1 MGVKMNVGTVLSEL
15 DSMNRYLSDVWM
27 KSGTLGKA
35 FRSFEGEA
43 GLKSAAYD
51 NHKSYI
57 GQVHQPVAEGIA
69 GFCSEMMEA
78 NDAYGGCLRQYFSDG
93 MVVDEDKWKSE
104 HEALKAHY
112 DQLNSTL
119 TYIIETIRSM
129 VSMGRPGAV
138 YTDMSGYQRI
148 ANSYREE
155 LETLYEIIEEYRE
168 NIEKI
173 GEMLI
178 ATSGIYE
185 GAQRMQKV
193 LASAISAMSC
203 VGYNGA
209 TNEYVIVPV
218 NLQLFAKIEKERQEI
233 LIAKVLNK
241 QLGDELLGEEEFM
254 ALDAEEQMEYVDK
267 VAKLIGKY
275 IPNLSVQMLD
285 GEMRIPLADGLV
297 LYGGVA
303 KSIGTDLENPH
314 SLDVAVSKN
323 REILADWGVK
333 IGNLEGKVSRTGTG
347 GKCTFNLDSKTT
359 AYTEIMFFENDRSA
373 KMEWG
378 ATTTY
383 EEINSVTSKIGLEI
397 SPTKSDWRESL
408 METYELEI
416 TDVPKRIFDS
426 TGILLPYPVGV
437 PMPAI

>member
-1 MGVKMNVGTVLSEL
+1 
-15 DSMNRYLSDVWM
+15 
-27 KSGTLGKA
+27 
-35 FRSFEGEA
+35 
-43 GLKSAAYD
+43 
-51 NHKSYI
+51 
-57 GQVHQPVAEGIA
+57 
-69 GFCSEMMEA
+69 
-78 NDAYGGCLRQYFSDG
+78 
-93 MVVDEDKWKSE
+93 
-104 HEALKAHY
+104 
-112 DQLNSTL
+112 
-119 TYIIETIRSM
+119 
-129 VSMGRPGAV
+129 
-138 YTDMSGYQRI
+138 MSGYQRI

-254 ALDAEEQMEYVDK
+254 ALDAEEQLEYVDK

-303 KSIGTDLENPH
+303 KRIGTDLENPH
-314 SLDVAVSKN
+314 SVDVAISKN

-333 IGNLEGKVSRTGTG
+333 IGNLEAKKSGTETGI
-347 GKCTFNLDSKTT
+347 KYSFDLNSNST
-359 AYTEIMFFENDRSA
+359 AYTEIFYSA
-373 KMEWG
+373 KEESTKIEWG
-378 ATTTY
+378 ATTAY
-383 EEINSVTSKIGLEI
+383 RDRCFVTSKIGLEFRQ
-397 SPTKSDWRESL
+397 TKTDWEESL
-408 METYELEI
+408 MEAYELEI
-416 TDVPKRIFDS
+416 TDVPKEVLELQ
-426 TGILLPYPVGV
+426 GILLPIPVGV
-437 PMPAI
+437 PVPVI

>member
-43 GLKSAAYD
+43 GLQSAAYD

-57 GQVHQPVAEGIA
+57 GQVHQPVADGIA
-69 GFCSEMMEA
+69 GFCSEMIEA

-104 HEALKAHY
+104 HEALKGHY

-203 VGYNGA
+203 VGYDGA

-254 ALDAEEQMEYVDK
+254 ALDAEEQLEYADK

-314 SLDVAVSKN
+314 SVDVAISKN

-333 IGNLEGKVSRTGTG
+333 IGNLEGKKSISGAGIKRS
-347 GKCTFNLDSKTT
+347 FNLDSKST
-359 AYTEIMFFENDRSA
+359 AYTEITLSRKDKSG
-373 KMEWG
+373 KIEWG

-383 EEINSVTSKIGLEI
+383 EEINSVTSKIGLEFHR
-397 SPTKSDWRESL
+397 TKQDWEESL
-408 METYELEI
+408 MEDYELEI
-416 TDVPKRIFDS
+416 TDVPKEVLELQ
-426 TGILLPYPVGV
+426 GILLPYPVGV
-437 PMPAI
+437 PVPAI